1 MGKMGLI
8 LTYRAMEI
16 TSIKNEFPVFSFVL
30 PLTYR
35 SIRGVGNLDKNYEL
49 PQYLSAKYIQT
60 YLSISKSTVYRM
72 FDSGDLPTVQIG
84 SNRRVKRE
92 DFIKWLKE
100 KEVNHA

>member
-16 TSIKNEFPVFSFVL
+16 TSIKNKFPVFSFVL

-35 SIRGVGNLDKNYEL
+35 SIRRVGNLGKNYEL

-92 DFIKWLKE
+92 DFIKWLNE
-100 KEVNHA
+100 KEGAHA

>member
-16 TSIKNEFPVFSFVL
+16 TSIKNKFPVYSFAL
-30 PLTYR
+30 SLTYR
-35 SIRGVGNLDKNYEL
+35 SIREVGNLGKNYEL

>member
-8 LTYRAMEI
+8 LTYRAMEN
-16 TSIKNEFPVFSFVL
+16 TSIKNNFPFYSFAL

-35 SIRGVGNLDKNYEL
+35 SIRRVGNLGKNYEL

-92 DFIKWLKE
+92 DFIKWLNE